1 MIWLILTGAATVLSS
16 LYGFLDNFITDT
28 IFKGR
33 HAQAQKLF
41 FGPAYLL
48 TALVIFLLFEV
59 QTTTVLVAVF
69 LIISGFVASLSSIPY
84 YLALSKDDTTNV
96 TLLEQFSPIFYL
108 IFGRF
113 ILGEQIGGGQL
124 AAFLIVLSAPLL
136 IILSSKKRSKGN
148 LVKTAGFVLVQVT
161 IAALAHTLT
170 AKFGAGVSSETM
182 LFYLFIGKGISDIV
196 SIAAV
201 KKWRERWLHVW
212 RKNSTSPKFW
222 LTMTIDHLLYVGYDA
237 CYFTALIL
245 APTIA
250 IAPAII
256 KTAKPIL
263 VFVFGVIFSILWP
276 NFGREKINKR
286 AVSVRLIATT
296 LATIGVVLMQVF
308 K

>member
-33 HAQAQKLF
+33 HAQAQKIF
-41 FGPAYLL
+41 FGGAYLL
-48 TALVIFLLFEV
+48 TALIIFLLFEV
-59 QTTTVLVAVF
+59 QSVPILVALF
-69 LIISGFVASLSSIPY
+69 LALSGLIASLSSIPY

-124 AAFLIVLSAPLL
+124 AAFLIVLAAPLL

-148 LVKTAGFVLVQVT
+148 LVKTAGFVMVQVS
-161 IAALAHTLT
+161 IAALAHTMT
-170 AKFGAGVSSETM
+170 AKFGAGVTPETM
-182 LFYLFIGKGISDIV
+182 LFYLFIGKGIGD
-196 SIAAV
+196 IAAIVVV
-201 KKWRERWLHVW
+201 KKWRERWLHIW
-212 RKNSTSPKFW
+212 HKNSTSPKFW
-222 LTMTIDHLLYVGYDA
+222 LTMVIDHLLYVGYDA

-263 VFVFGVIFSILWP
+263 VFIFGIIFSILWP
-276 NFGREKINKR
+276 NFGREKINRR

-296 LATIGVVLMQVF
+296 LAVVGVVLMQLF

>member
-1 MIWLILTGAATVLSS
+1 MIWLILTGAATILAS

-33 HAQAQKLF
+33 HAQAQKIF
-41 FGPAYLL
+41 FGGAYLL
-48 TALVIFLLFEV
+48 TALIIFLLFEV
-59 QTTTVLVAVF
+59 QAVPIAIALF
-69 LIISGFVASLSSIPY
+69 LILSGIIATLSSIPY
-84 YLALSKDDTTNV
+84 YMALSKDDTTNV

-113 ILGEQIGGGQL
+113 ILGEQIGGAQL
-124 AAFLIVLSAPLL
+124 AAFLIVLAAPLL
-136 IILSSKKRSKGN
+136 IVLSSKKRSKGN
-148 LVKTAGFVLVQVT
+148 LIKTAGYVLVQVT
-161 IAALAHTLT
+161 IASLAHTLT
-170 AKFGAGVSSETM
+170 AKYGAGVTPETM
-182 LFYLFIGKGISDIV
+182 LFYLFIGKGIGDIIETV
-196 SIAAV
+196 VV

-212 RKNSTSPKFW
+212 RKNHTSPKFW
-222 LTMTIDHLLYVGYDA
+222 LTMVIDHLLYVGYDA

-263 VFVFGVIFSILWP
+263 VFIFGIIFSILWP

-286 AVSVRLIATT
+286 AVRIRLIATT
-296 LATIGVVLMQVF
+296 LAVVGVVLMQLA